1 LIELPD
7 RYGWWHRL
15 LPLIM
20 TGFHDELAEIRAKA
34 AEMWDTAGKL
44 YIQENE
50 NDEKLKDKMDFL
62 TEELEHYP
70 AESKLV
76 LKITVN
82 HYRLIIKLRIKLYK
96 IVFSF

>member
-1 LIELPD
+1 
-7 RYGWWHRL
+7 
-15 LPLIM
+15 M

-70 AESKLV
+70 TESKLV
-76 LKITVN
+76 LKIITD
-82 HYRLIIKLRIKLYK
+82 
-96 IVFSF
+96 